1 MRSTA
6 WGRKLL
12 LPAVGL
18 LALAAGQARAETCSA
33 SVPLVTIEMASPV
46 IVRDD
51 TLSMAELGG
60 VQAKLTMMSAADR
73 AVFGLTESTRDARL
87 ILSTSVEAQPYGGY
101 CARLQRVR
109 VVITPKIRV
118 HLARETLR
126 DPCFSDHVLAHELRH
141 VALETTS
148 ARDEAGA
155 VTAELQHFLARI
167 PGRLLGP
174 GASQQ
179 PWLRDLIGQI
189 GGELRRVSTEMAAAR
204 QVRHKAE
211 VDDPDSGSA
220 LAICGGFGRQL
231 VDSYRQQIA
240 AATPTS

>member
-1 MRSTA
+1 MRSSA

-18 LALAAGQARAETCSA
+18 LALAAGQARAETCSPL
-33 SVPLVTIEMASPV
+33 VPLVTIEMASPV

-60 VQAKLTMMSAADR
+60 MQAKLTMVSAADR

-87 ILSTSVEAQPYGGY
+87 ILNTSVEVQARGSY
-101 CARLQRVR
+101 CVRLQRVR

-126 DPCFSDHVLAHELRH
+126 DACFSDHVLAHELRH
-141 VALETTS
+141 VELETTA
-148 ARDEAGA
+148 ARGEAGA
-155 VTAELQHFLARI
+155 VTAELQRYAARI

-174 GASQQ
+174 GAGQQ
-179 PWLRDLIGQI
+179 PWLRELIGQI
-189 GGELRRVSTEMAAAR
+189 GGELRRISTEMAAAR
-204 QVRHKAE
+204 QIRHKAE

-220 LAICGGFGRQL
+220 LGLCDGFGRQL

-240 AATPTS
+240 AATPTG